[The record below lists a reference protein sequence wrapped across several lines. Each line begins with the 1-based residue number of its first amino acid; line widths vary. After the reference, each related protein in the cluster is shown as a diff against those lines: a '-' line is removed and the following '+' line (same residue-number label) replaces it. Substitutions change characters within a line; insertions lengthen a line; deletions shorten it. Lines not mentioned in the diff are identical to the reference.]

1 MAEGVVGCSG
11 IAPVAPLTAT
21 LQPLTGSA
29 GYSGSARRLR
39 IKLLRALGALRLM
52 PIARSSRERQQL
64 AAAACRGVHN
74 GNAAANPARCLWPA
88 CLLRSLLHTSFAA
101 MCFIRLQHTSRI
113 TACTIRFQ
121 LLLAQSPAMH
131 HPPAMDNTY
140 HTGYYPKLAVAIRSS
155 AAGLHHTFYIL
166 YLG

>member
-1 MAEGVVGCSG
+1 MRRWLLCNKRDATTSGVTAVAA
-11 IAPVAPLTAT
+11 IAPCLPPTLVAA
-21 LQPLTGSA
+21 
-29 GYSGSARRLR
+29 YFIRY
-39 IKLLRALGALRLM
+39 
-52 PIARSSRERQQL
+52 L
-64 AAAACRGVHN
+64 A
-74 GNAAANPARCLWPA
+74 
-88 CLLRSLLHTSFAA
+88 AA